1 MLDALVEKHGGDI
14 GHKKHRANY
23 SKQEKEVVAAMLE
36 DAQGNCHIVAQAC
49 RLSGFHSLDR
59 RTVQRIKSGASGSR
73 GKPVNK
79 DFENAVLSRVLFQ
92 TLSKV
97 TQVTDITGN
106 ILHSLSMLCMA
117 ATAVLKDV
125 PKFRECPVV
134 KRLKFSLK
142 WASGVCRRNRLAK
155 RAITCASTADM
166 PDPLA
171 IRSTQRRIQ
180 ERIVAGAYEPGDMIS
195 ADETGIN

>member
-1 MLDALVEKHGGDI
+1 VHVEIDKVTNARKESYTHMLDALVEKHGGDI
-14 GHKKHRANY
+14 GHKKRRANY
-23 SKQEKEVVAAMLE
+23 SKQEREVVAAMLE

-92 TLSKV
+92 TLSTV

-117 ATAVLKDV
+117 WPPSIYCMGQLH
-125 PKFRECPVV
+125 
-134 KRLKFSLK
+134 
-142 WASGVCRRNRLAK
+142 
-155 RAITCASTADM
+155 CAH
-166 PDPLA
+166 
-171 IRSTQRRIQ
+171 QCC
-180 ERIVAGAYEPGDMIS
+180 GGH
-195 ADETGIN
+195 